1 MRFGGFGP
9 VALSLFPDPVTG
21 SYKDPAWQALGET
34 LRMLLSPEEYESAK
48 RTTFNA
54 FYTSPTVI
62 RAMHEALGRLGV
74 PREATV
80 LEPGCGTGNFMALA
94 PQGMRFIGVELD
106 SLSGRIARTLH
117 PAHDIRIEN
126 FRDTLLPEGC
136 IDAVIGN
143 VPFADVKLEHRGLR
157 LSLHDFFFAKS
168 IDALK
173 PGGVLAL
180 VTSHFTLDKQNAA
193 IREYLAERAD
203 FLGAI
208 RLPSDAFK
216 REGTSVVT
224 DIVFLRRRAAG
235 EPARHADPAWLADRA
250 TSHRGRPDPDQ
261 SLLPQSPG
269 DGSWSLEPQG
279 PALRRRLQRHRPG
292 RPGRVARRR
301 HPASAR
307 GCSPRPWLP
316 SRSRFPSR
324 RRRPSATSRKGAS
337 SSPATARSI
346 N

>member
-21 SYKDPAWQALGET
+21 SYKDHAWQALGEM

-62 RAMHEALGRLGV
+62 RAMHEALGRVGV

-180 VTSHFTLDKQNAA
+180 VTSHFTLDKQNTAV
-193 IREYLAERAD
+193 REYLAERAD

-224 DIVFLRRRAAG
+224 DIVFLRRRGAG
-235 EPARHADPAWLADRA
+235 EPACHVDPAWLTVEPLPIEGAPIPINRYFLKHPQMVLGAWSRKDRLYDA
-250 TSHRGRPDPDQ
+250 SYSVIAQGDLAV
-261 SLLPQSPG
+261 SLAAAIRHLPEGVRAP
-269 DGSWSLEPQG
+269 
-279 PALRRRLQRHRPG
+279 
-292 RPGRVARRR
+292 VAAVSKQLSFT
-301 HPASAR
+301 P
-307 GCSPRPWLP
+307 PP
-316 SRSRFPSR
+316 
-324 RRRPSATSRKGAS
+324 PSATSRKGAS
-337 SSPATARSI
+337 SSPTTARSI